1 MFPSRL
7 YFFAVAAALS
17 GSILAGCKAKDH
29 DPRTEAPLVLISQVP
44 PAQPASQ
51 TFTGVVA
58 ARVQAP
64 LGFRVGGKIIARY
77 VDRGQIVHRG
87 DLLMKLDPADFETAV
102 NVQSAVVEADEAN
115 LREAEI
121 DAQRYAK
128 IVDSG
133 AVSRQVYTTAANAA
147 DSARAALAGAQAQL
161 KIARDN
167 LTYTDLIADQDGTVV
182 DTAGEPGQVVAA
194 GQAVLDLALSGPRE
208 AVVDLPETLRPQIGE
223 TATAKLYGDG
233 LATSG
238 AVLRE
243 LSDSSDPATRTF
255 TARFVL
261 HGPAAAAPIGATVT
275 VSLTDSKQA
284 DEAMVPISAIF
295 DSGTGPGVWVYDP
308 KDETLSFA
316 SVSVQNV
323 GADSATVTGL
333 QPGLWI
339 AALGA
344 DLLHEGE
351 VIRAS
356 KLAAQP

>member
-1 MFPSRL
+1 MFPSRV

-17 GSILAGCKAKDH
+17 GSFLAGCKAKDH
-29 DPRTEAPLVLISQVP
+29 DPRTKAPLVLISEVP

-51 TFTGVVA
+51 IFTGVVA

-102 NVQSAVVEADEAN
+102 NVQSAAVEADEAN
-115 LREAEI
+115 LREADI

-194 GQAVLDLALSGPRE
+194 GEAVLDLALSGPRE
-208 AVVDLPETLRPQIGE
+208 AVVDLPETLRPHIGD

-233 LATSG
+233 QPESA
-238 AVLRE
+238 AILRE

-261 HGPAAAAPIGATVT
+261 QGLDAAAPIGATVS
-275 VSLTDSKQA
+275 VNISESMQA
-284 DEAMVPISAIF
+284 GEAMVPISALF
-295 DSGTGPGVWVYDP
+295 DNGTGPGVWVYDR
-308 KDETLSFA
+308 KDET
-316 SVSVQNV
+316 VSLAAVTVQHV
-323 GADSATVTGL
+323 GAESAIVTGV
-333 QPGLWI
+333 QPGVWI

-351 VIRAS
+351 VVRAS
-356 KLAAQP
+356 RLAAQP